1 MCANLKKVF
10 ILRCAPLKRCF
21 RLGGDLSC
29 SGFSAR
35 GGWAWLRLGL
45 ADVSASW
52 RMLWRCT
59 LVSSSFTVVSFEH
72 CMHEYIW
79 FRSGLRMSLVAMV
92 SPLVIVYIPFSHW
105 FTWQFAVVHLTFL
118 CRFKGYIAHLLTVV
132 NKSLQVISVRQFRFN
147 SSLYVSGPMF
157 RPEAPC
163 SFFLCGTMPGR
174 EGNASRRRTTTRQL
188 HFVVL

>member
-1 MCANLKKVF
+1 
-10 ILRCAPLKRCF
+10 
-21 RLGGDLSC
+21 
-29 SGFSAR
+29 
-35 GGWAWLRLGL
+35 
-45 ADVSASW
+45 
-52 RMLWRCT
+52 
-59 LVSSSFTVVSFEH
+59 
-72 CMHEYIW
+72 
-79 FRSGLRMSLVAMV
+79 MV

-118 CRFKGYIAHLLTVV
+118 CRFKGYM
-132 NKSLQVISVRQFRFN
+132 FN